1 MKSNKGITLV
11 ALVVTIIVLI
21 ILAGVSIAM
30 LTGENGLLS
39 RTSEAKVT
47 NIEGTVKEQ
56 VRLGVAAL
64 KLYIENEA
72 AKDNRYDAKK
82 NSKTLRDEL
91 IKDLKETSGLT
102 DDDWIVTANPAADT
116 AADAASPASASLQII
131 YKNKDYRDAKNN
143 DNSRIKFAIKIE
155 QHGIKV
161 TDAVLENNENAVAIP
176 N

>member
-1 MKSNKGITLV
+1 MGFW
-11 ALVVTIIVLI
+11 
-21 ILAGVSIAM
+21 
-30 LTGENGLLS
+30 
-39 RTSEAKVT
+39 
-47 NIEGTVKEQ
+47 
-56 VRLGVAAL
+56 
-64 KLYIENEA
+64 
-72 AKDNRYDAKK
+72 RYK
-82 NSKTLRDEL
+82 NTR